1 MEWLDNALDF
11 IVQQVLAEFIT
22 VVAGIGFVYLIQN
35 RWVEWRFG
43 KWRVVITDET
53 GKQVLD
59 RKVSADKIREIMKEP
74 AEKAVFLK
82 GVVSPYGTLNCDII
96 EKGPELGL
104 LDEDQLKRL
113 FVVDLRKNPAPK
125 KQAAQP
131 EKIRKKK

>member
-1 MEWLDNALDF
+1 MSWMQNIINF
-11 IVQQVLAEFIT
+11 IVEQLLAEFVI
-22 VVAGIGFVYLIQN
+22 VVAGIAFAYFVRDRYVQ
-35 RWVEWRFG
+35 WRYG
-43 KWRVVITDET
+43 NWRVVIKDEN